1 MRQVTAQIKKAFEQ
15 GTSLKVGNTRTDGTS
30 VFLHGNEIIKRDA
43 SGLVMATLA
52 GWNTPTTRERVNG
65 ITGLG
70 FHQVNFEACLN
81 GQIIDPSAWFAKTH
95 EPKTA
100 KQVLPPI
107 PNSLT
112 IS

>member
-1 MRQVTAQIKKAFEQ
+1 MRKVTQQIKQAFENRQ
-15 GTSLKVGNTRTDGTS
+15 AKTVGNTHTDGES
-30 VFLHGNEIIKRDA
+30 VWLHGNKIVTRDP
-43 SGLVMATLA
+43 SGVVMATLA

-65 ITGLG
+65 ITGLS

-95 EPKTA
+95 EPKTT
-100 KQVLPPI
+100 KQVLPPV